1 MLFELPV
8 EALYAG
14 GCDILGLNS
23 LYTSAAFGMGAR
35 CQAQMALTFAATCA
49 TCTTAQLCI
58 IGCST
63 FQSSHYMQ
71 SAAGKCLGVQ
81 LPIYHSALSRLALA
95 RHFLIWTHSELAFKF
110 SNPFATAGVPISQQ
124 MRDVSRGADIVV
136 GTPGRIM
143 DLQARGALDL
153 SAVDFAI
160 LDEADQMLDI
170 GFADDVEK
178 ILSEAPAERQ
188 TMLFSATMPTWV
200 KKLTRKH
207 QRDPLVVDL
216 VGDEEAGKMAESIK

>member
-1 MLFELPV
+1 MCACFMRQFLDP
-8 EALYAG
+8 
-14 GCDILGLNS
+14 DSILTIPIQVPSPTHAS
-23 LYTSAAFGMGAR
+23 LG
-35 CQAQMALTFAATCA
+35 
-49 TCTTAQLCI
+49 
-58 IGCST
+58 
-63 FQSSHYMQ
+63 
-71 SAAGKCLGVQ
+71 
-81 LPIYHSALSRLALA
+81 
-95 RHFLIWTHSELAFKF
+95 
-110 SNPFATAGVPISQQ
+110 AGVPISQQ
-124 MRDVSRGADIVV
+124 MRDISRGADIVV

-178 ILSEAPAERQ
+178 ILSEAPKERQ

-216 VGDEEAGKMAESIK
+216 VGDEQAGKMAESIK

>member
-1 MLFELPV
+1 MFRI
-8 EALYAG
+8 
-14 GCDILGLNS
+14 CTWS
-23 LYTSAAFGMGAR
+23 L
-35 CQAQMALTFAATCA
+35 
-49 TCTTAQLCI
+49 
-58 IGCST
+58 
-63 FQSSHYMQ
+63 SH
-71 SAAGKCLGVQ
+71 S
-81 LPIYHSALSRLALA
+81 PLSHPPLL
-95 RHFLIWTHSELAFKF
+95 S
-110 SNPFATAGVPISQQ
+110 AGVPISQQ

-178 ILSEAPAERQ
+178 ILSEAPVDRQ

>member
-1 MLFELPV
+1 
-8 EALYAG
+8 
-14 GCDILGLNS
+14 
-23 LYTSAAFGMGAR
+23 
-35 CQAQMALTFAATCA
+35 
-49 TCTTAQLCI
+49 
-58 IGCST
+58 
-63 FQSSHYMQ
+63 
-71 SAAGKCLGVQ
+71 
-81 LPIYHSALSRLALA
+81 
-95 RHFLIWTHSELAFKF
+95 
-110 SNPFATAGVPISQQ
+110 

-178 ILSEAPAERQ
+178 ILSEAPTERQ